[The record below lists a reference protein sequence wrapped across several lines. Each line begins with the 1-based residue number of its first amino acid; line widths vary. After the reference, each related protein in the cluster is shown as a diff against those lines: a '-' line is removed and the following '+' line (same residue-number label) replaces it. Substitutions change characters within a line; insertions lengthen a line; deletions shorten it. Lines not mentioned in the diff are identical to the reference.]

1 MKVKII
7 ADSTCDL
14 SRELIKKYD
23 VAITP
28 LSVILGE
35 RTGMDGEEIT
45 PEDIYAY
52 VEATGQL
59 PKTSAI
65 NTEEYLRV
73 FRQWQ
78 EEDCQI
84 VQFCISS
91 QFSSCYQN
99 ACAAAKGLQDVYV
112 VDTLNL
118 STGMGLL
125 VLHAAEM
132 ARQGC
137 AAKEIYESCTKLTA
151 QVEASFVVNSID
163 YLYKGGRCS
172 ALSALGANL
181 LRIKPCIE
189 VTDGRMVPGRKLR
202 GNIGK
207 VMQAYVEDRLSGR
220 KDIDLHR
227 IFLTHTRCDP
237 ADVEAVRRK
246 ILELQPGF
254 EEILETTAG
263 STITSHCGPATLGVL
278 FIRKEEA

>member
-14 SRELIKKYD
+14 SRELIDKYD
-23 VAITP
+23 IAITP

-35 RTGMDGEEIT
+35 KTGLDGIEIT
-45 PEDIYAY
+45 PEDIYAH

-65 NTEEYLRV
+65 NTEEYRRV
-73 FRQWQ
+73 FRHWQ
-78 EEDCQI
+78 DEGCQI

-91 QFSSCYQN
+91 LFSSCYQN
-99 ACAAAKGLQDVYV
+99 ACTAAEGMQDVYV

-132 ARQGC
+132 AQKGC
-137 AAKEIYESCTKLTA
+137 SASEIHQACTKLTA

-189 VTDGRMVPGRKLR
+189 VTDGRMVPGHKLR

-207 VMQAYVEDRLSGR
+207 VMQSYVDERLTGR

-227 IFLTHTRCDP
+227 IFITHTRCDP

-246 ILELQPGF
+246 ILQLQPGF

-263 STITSHCGPATLGVL
+263 STITSHCGPATLGIL
-278 FIRKEEA
+278 FIRKEDA

>member
-14 SRELIKKYD
+14 SRELIDKYD
-23 VAITP
+23 IAITP

-35 RTGMDGEEIT
+35 KTGLDGIEIT
-45 PEDIYAY
+45 PEDIYAH

-65 NTEEYLRV
+65 NTEEYRRV
-73 FRQWQ
+73 FRHWQ
-78 EEDCQI
+78 DEGCQI

-91 QFSSCYQN
+91 LFSSCYQN
-99 ACAAAKGLQDVYV
+99 ACTAAEGMQNVYV

-132 ARQGC
+132 AQKGC
-137 AAKEIYESCTKLTA
+137 SASEIHQACTKLTA

-189 VTDGRMVPGRKLR
+189 VTDGRMVPGHKLR

-207 VMQAYVEDRLSGR
+207 VMQSYVEERLAGR

-227 IFLTHTRCDP
+227 IFITHTQCDP
-237 ADVEAVRRK
+237 ADVEAVRQK
-246 ILELQPGF
+246 ILQLQPGF

-278 FIRKEEA
+278 FIRKEDA